1 RGFKVLGV
9 VFDMH
14 GLGVLA
20 PPPPPHDIAAALSNQ
35 TTAAVELGAAEGEPC
50 VATIYQLDGIV
61 RRAPA
66 LQLTADARQGQ
77 AWTDQTGDHA
87 HTHAQEVV
95 A

>member
-1 RGFKVLGV
+1 
-9 VFDMH
+9 M
-14 GLGVLA
+14 
-20 PPPPPHDIAAALSNQ
+20 
-35 TTAAVELGAAEGEPC
+35 
-50 VATIYQLDGIV
+50 ATIYQLDGIV